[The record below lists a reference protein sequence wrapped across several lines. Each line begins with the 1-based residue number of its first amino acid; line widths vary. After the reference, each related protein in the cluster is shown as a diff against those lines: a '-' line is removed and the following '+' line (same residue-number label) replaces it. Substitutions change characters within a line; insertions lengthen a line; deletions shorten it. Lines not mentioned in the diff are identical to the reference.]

1 MQPGRL
7 LRWKW
12 ITREELQRH
21 PELIFV
27 FGDNM
32 LRKGFGGQAKEMRG
46 EPNAVGV
53 PVKWRPSRDAGAYF
67 TDRDLRRFGLP
78 TRLQAESWPG
88 R

>member
-53 PVKWRPSRDAGAYF
+53 PVKWRPSRDAGIVNLTCYATNSSNF
-67 TDRDLRRFGLP
+67 MD
-78 TRLQAESWPG
+78 
-88 R
+88 